1 VAELD
6 LLPYDEYVAQLPSK
20 RMSAGVLIRD
30 DRGRVLLVEPS
41 YKDYWEIPG
50 GVVEHGEAPWTTALR
65 ELHEEIGL
73 HRPPG
78 QLLVVDHVPPEN
90 DTLPERVAFIFDG
103 GQVDETDLAD
113 LVLGSEIVSARLCSA
128 EQFRIKVPPLLGDR
142 LAAAIE
148 AAQSGRTVLCEQGKR
163 VL

>member
-20 RMSAGVLIRD
+20 RMSAGVLLRD

-41 YKDYWEIPG
+41 YKPYWEIPG
-50 GVVEHGEAPWTTALR
+50 GVVEHGEAPWSTAVR

-73 HRPPG
+73 RRPQG
-78 QLLVVDHVPPEN
+78 RLLVVDHVPPEN

-103 GQVDETDLAD
+103 GQIDQKDLAD
-113 LVLGSEIVSARLCSA
+113 LVLGPEILSAHLCSA
-128 EQFRIKVPPLLGDR
+128 EQIRTKVKPLLTDR
-142 LAAAIE
+142 LTAAIE
-148 AAQSGRTVLCEQGKR
+148 AAQTGATVLCEHGKR